1 MGDLVDLGDSEN
13 FRTDLMPEDRSRP
26 EASTVDLQL
35 ALDTAHRA
43 SNPSCPLG
51 GIWLHIDMSV
61 DQVGI
66 GIEIEI
72 LFPDLRYLVGILVY
86 ILVKCVENSLTLKFH
101 HDQAPG
107 S

>member
-1 MGDLVDLGDSEN
+1 MQDL
-13 FRTDLMPEDRSRP
+13 
-26 EASTVDLQL
+26 
-35 ALDTAHRA
+35 LDM
-43 SNPSCPLG
+43 N
-51 GIWLHIDMSV
+51 V

-86 ILVKCVENSLTLKFH
+86 ILVKCVENSLTLKFL

>member
-1 MGDLVDLGDSEN
+1 MTSSG
-13 FRTDLMPEDRSRP
+13 
-26 EASTVDLQL
+26 A
-35 ALDTAHRA
+35 
-43 SNPSCPLG
+43 
-51 GIWLHIDMSV
+51 DMSVLETTLDMNV

-66 GIEIEI
+66 GIGIEIDI

-86 ILVKCVENSLTLKFH
+86 ILFKCVENSLTLKFH